1 MYFKTGLS
9 WILWAISSSLP
20 SVSSSGHLGNLSFRM
35 YKKARH
41 MPLPIFAA
49 AASSSCLFLYSP
61 LSKVWAQIFPFPLS
75 SFSLPASLQC
85 LCTLCLSPSSP
96 LSHPLCLHFLH
107 FRVGIEADTRLPIP
121 CGTEPAVWKEEAVL
135 PSGGKAEFRV
145 CLTLNMH
152 HNVADQRSREIV
164 GLWVLEACKDR
175 GILCIPCAPHW
186 TWKRLST
193 GEVDSGNMGEFER
206 LSVKGGWED
215 LRACVS
221 ITPFSASAFSSCQIY
236 TLIFNLGSSYSTL
249 PNYPSTLQDAGCLGQ
264 VKDWSLIIVLLWW
277 GDKPGY
283 PCSMLLSQPLSWQ
296 DTKDRF
302 AGFAEWVATLLRQAM
317 CPAGLSPKWFC
328 SAALGN
334 AVMWLPNGQHRKR
347 CLTVQQLPTSS

>member
-1 MYFKTGLS
+1 MCFKTGLS
-9 WILWAISSSLP
+9 WILWAISSLLP

-49 AASSSCLFLYSP
+49 AASSSSCLFLYSP

-175 GILCIPCAPHW
+175 EE
-186 TWKRLST
+186 S
-193 GEVDSGNMGEFER
+193 
-206 LSVKGGWED
+206 
-215 LRACVS
+215 
-221 ITPFSASAFSSCQIY
+221 SAFPVPLTEHESGSAQGRLTQETWVSSRDSQSKEDGKIC
-236 TLIFNLGSSYSTL
+236 
-249 PNYPSTLQDAGCLGQ
+249 
-264 VKDWSLIIVLLWW
+264 VL
-277 GDKPGY
+277 
-283 PCSMLLSQPLSWQ
+283 
-296 DTKDRF
+296 
-302 AGFAEWVATLLRQAM
+302 V
-317 CPAGLSPKWFC
+317 
-328 SAALGN
+328 
-334 AVMWLPNGQHRKR
+334 
-347 CLTVQQLPTSS
+347 